1 MTGQIRVTVQEA
13 DRLHAIT
20 QLAEAM
26 VHLARALNVAPQ
38 VMVTRCHF
46 EGSEVGL
53 NIDTSPDIMETMI
66 KDLDDD

>member
-1 MTGQIRVTVQEA
+1 MAGQIRVTVQEA

-26 VHLARALNVAPQ
+26 VHLARALNAAPQ
-38 VMVTRCHF
+38 VMVTKCYF
-46 EGSEVGL
+46 QGSETGM
-53 NIDTSPDIMETMI
+53 NIDTSPDVMETMI